1 MKRSALIVSL
11 VAMAGFILG
20 IVQLFNLRFE
30 AGDVYPK
37 YSSFRADP
45 LGSKALYESL
55 ESLLPT
61 SRHVE
66 GWSRLREG
74 RETTL
79 LYLGADPDELK
90 FPRHDLQSLE
100 MFVSSGGRLVISLVT
115 QYKKKGGAPPAGQRE
130 EKLIEAGQRWGFEV
144 KHAHLPRENE
154 RYQHATARRL
164 GDDSSLPAELV
175 CHTAIYFDDL
185 GADWKS
191 VYVISND
198 LPVLIERDFGSGQ
211 IVVCSD
217 PYPLSNEALLAD
229 RQVGLLSWLIG
240 GSRQIIFE
248 ETHLGVREEPGL
260 ATLLRRYRL
269 QGLTAALLFLA
280 LLLIWKNAD
289 RFIPPIETQTN
300 ARAAAVAGK
309 SSASGFV
316 NLLRRNIGRNELIGV
331 CIDQWKRS
339 NAKRVSRRRLER
351 IQSVIDAENKLPAGQ
366 RDPVRIY
373 RSISEILSSRSIS

>member
-1 MKRSALIVSL
+1 MKRSAVILSL
-11 VAMAGFILG
+11 AAIAGFIFG

-55 ESLLPT
+55 ELLLPT

-66 GWSRLREG
+66 RWSRLPDG
-74 RETTL
+74 RGRTL
-79 LYLGADPDELK
+79 LYLGADPDALE
-90 FPRHDLQSLE
+90 FPRHQLQSLE
-100 MFVSSGGRLVISLVT
+100 TFVNSGGRLVISFVT
-115 QYKKKGGAPPAGQRE
+115 QYKARGTAPTARSE
-130 EKLIEAGQRWGFEV
+130 EKLVEAGQRWGFEV
-144 KHAHLPRENE
+144 KHVRLPKEDE
-154 RYQHATARRL
+154 RYQHATGRRL
-164 GDDSSLPAELV
+164 ENDSSLPDELV
-175 CHTAIYFDDL
+175 WHSAIYFDGL

-191 VYVISND
+191 VYIISND

-211 IVVCSD
+211 IVLCSD
-217 PYPLSNEALLAD
+217 PYPFSNEALLGQ

-240 GSRQIIFE
+240 PSRYIIFD
-248 ETHLGVREEPGL
+248 ETHLGVRAEPGL

-269 QGLTAALLFLA
+269 QGLTVALVFLA

-289 RFIPPIETQTN
+289 RFIPPV
-300 ARAAAVAGK
+300 AAPNNLRPSAVAGR
-309 SSASGFV
+309 SSALGFV
-316 NLLRRNIGRNELIGV
+316 NLLRRNIARNELIGV

-339 NAKRVSRRRLER
+339 QAKRVSRQRLER
-351 IQSVIDAENKLPAGQ
+351 VQSVIDAENKLPPAQ

-373 RSISEILSSRSIS
+373 RAIGKILSSRSIS

>member
-1 MKRSALIVSL
+1 MKRSALILSL
-11 VAMAGFILG
+11 VAIAAFILG

-66 GWSRLREG
+66 RWSRLPDG
-74 RETTL
+74 RGTTL

-90 FPRHDLQSLE
+90 FPKHQLQGLE
-100 MFVSSGGRLVISLVT
+100 TFVNSGGRLVISFVT
-115 QYKKKGGAPPAGQRE
+115 QYKNRGGPPTAQLE
-130 EKLIEAGQRWGFEV
+130 EKLIDAAERWKFDI
-144 KHAHLPRENE
+144 KHARLPKEGE
-154 RYQHATARRL
+154 RYRHATAHRL
-164 GDDSSLPAELV
+164 EDDSSLPAELLW
-175 CHTAIYFDDL
+175 HTAIYFDDL
-185 GADWKS
+185 GEEWKS
-191 VYVISND
+191 VYAISND

-211 IVVCSD
+211 IVLCSD
-217 PYPLSNEALLAD
+217 PYPFSNEALLAE
-229 RQVGLLSWLIG
+229 RQVGLLSWVIG
-240 GSRQIIFE
+240 PSHNTIFD

-269 QGLTAALLFLA
+269 HGLTAALLFLA

-289 RFIPPIETQTN
+289 RFIPPVETQRD
-300 ARAAAVAGK
+300 AWVAAVAGR
-309 SSASGFV
+309 SSTFGFV
-316 NLLRRNIGRNELIGV
+316 NLLRRNIARNELIGV

-339 NAKRVSRRRLER
+339 NAKRVSRQRLER

>member
-1 MKRSALIVSL
+1 MKPPALILLL
-11 VAMAGFILG
+11 VATAGFVCG

-61 SRHVE
+61 SRHLE
-66 GWSRLREG
+66 RWSKLREG

-90 FPRHDLQSLE
+90 FPKPQLQSLE
-100 MFVSSGGRLVISLVT
+100 TFVHSGGRLVISFAT
-115 QYKKKGGAPPAGQRE
+115 QYKKRGAPPTAQPE
-130 EKLIEAGQRWGFEV
+130 EKLIEAGLRWGFEA
-144 KHAHLPRENE
+144 KHARLPKKDE
-154 RYQHATARRL
+154 RYQHATAHRL
-164 GDDSSLPAELV
+164 EEDSSLPGELV
-175 CHTAIYFDDL
+175 WHNAIYFDGL
-185 GADWKS
+185 APAWKII
-191 VYVISND
+191 YAISND
-198 LPVLIERDFGSGQ
+198 LPVLIERDFGGGQ
-211 IVVCSD
+211 IVLCSD
-217 PYPLSNEALLAD
+217 PYPFSNEALLAE
-229 RQVGLLSWLIG
+229 RQVDLLSWLIG
-240 GSRQIIFE
+240 PSHQVIFD

-269 QGLTAALLFLA
+269 HGLTAALLFLA
-280 LLLIWKNAD
+280 ALLIWKNAD
-289 RFIPPIETQTN
+289 RFLPPVQTQRD
-300 ARAAAVAGK
+300 ARAATVAGK
-309 SSASGFV
+309 SSAFGFV
-316 NLLRRNIGRNELIGV
+316 NLLRRNIAPNELIGV

-339 NAKRVSRRRLER
+339 QAQRVSRPRLER

-373 RSISEILSSRSIS
+373 RSISQILSSRSIS

>member
-1 MKRSALIVSL
+1 MKRSALILSL
-11 VAMAGFILG
+11 VAIAGFVFG

-66 GWSRLREG
+66 RWSRLPDG
-74 RETTL
+74 RGTTL

-90 FPRHDLQSLE
+90 FPRHQWQSLE
-100 MFVSSGGRLVISLVT
+100 TFVSSGGRLVISLVT
-115 QYKKKGGAPPAGQRE
+115 QYKKRGTPPTAQPE

-144 KHAHLPRENE
+144 KHARLPKEDE
-154 RYQHATARRL
+154 RYQHATARRREN
-164 GDDSSLPAELV
+164 DPSLPAELV
-175 CHTAIYFDDL
+175 WHNAIYFDDP
-185 GADWKS
+185 GPEWKS

-198 LPVLIERDFGSGQ
+198 LPVLIERDFGGGQ
-211 IVVCSD
+211 IILCSD
-217 PYPLSNEALLAD
+217 PYPFSNEALLAE

-240 GSRQIIFE
+240 PSHYIIFD

-269 QGLTAALLFLA
+269 HGLTVALLFLA

-289 RFIPPIETQTN
+289 RFIPPIDTQSN
-300 ARAAAVAGK
+300 ARAAAVAGR
-309 SSASGFV
+309 SSAFGFV
-316 NLLRRNIGRNELIGV
+316 NLLRRNIARNELIGV

-339 NAKRVSRRRLER
+339 NAKRVSRQRLER